1 MRHQV
6 PFVGERKVVRA
17 DDDQARA
24 KRTSGRVID
33 DVVGDGVSESS
44 WEDVVPAG
52 WNDKSQPKKSTRPA
66 QPHAAVSMPKPHV
79 PIKPGGKSFGGSS
92 SGGKSLSS
100 GSTTKPRPV
109 AKTSGAY
116 SNAVTFSDSASLD
129 WVPIN
134 NGQGVRVNIYGSI
147 DHGLRKE
154 WSRLLRDTA
163 ANNIHEFEFNLTETP
178 ALSLTGLGMLL
189 LFKER
194 KGSGREQITLCNC
207 NKEVEQLLRW
217 SGMDKYFLIQ
227 PKKNPGE

>member
-17 DDDQARA
+17 NDDSARA

-33 DVVGDGVSESS
+33 DVVGDGVAESS
-44 WEDVVPAG
+44 WEDIVPAG
-52 WNDKSQPKKSTRPA
+52 WVDKSQPGKTSKPE
-66 QPHAAVSMPKPHV
+66 QPRASVSMPKPHV
-79 PIKPGGKSFGGSS
+79 PIKT
-92 SGGKSLSS
+92 GKSLTA
-100 GSTTKPRPV
+100 STARPKPI

-116 SNAVTFSDSASLD
+116 AGTVTFSDSANLD
-129 WVPIN
+129 WILIN
-134 NGQGVRVNIYGSI
+134 NGRGMRVNIYGSI

-154 WSRLLRDTA
+154 WSRLLNDTA
-163 ANNIHEFEFNLTETP
+163 SSDIQEFEFNLNETP

-194 KGSGREQITLCNC
+194 KGSMREDIKLCNC
-207 NKEVEQLLRW
+207 NKEVEQILRW

-227 PKKNPGE
+227 TMPAAGE

>member
-33 DVVGDGVSESS
+33 DVVGDGLSTSS
-44 WEDVVPAG
+44 WDDIVPAG
-52 WNDKSQPKKSTRPA
+52 WDDKSQPKKNPKTEQA
-66 QPHAAVSMPKPHV
+66 QARASVSIPKPHV
-79 PIKPGGKSFGGSS
+79 PIKSGNALKPGE
-92 SGGKSLSS
+92 KSLSS
-100 GSTTKPRPV
+100 GTASKPKP
-109 AKTSGAY
+109 AIKTSSAY
-116 SNAVTFSDSASLD
+116 SGAVTFSDSASLD
-129 WVPIN
+129 WISIN
-134 NGQGVRVNIYGSI
+134 NGRGLRVNIYGSI

-154 WSRLLRDTA
+154 WSRLLNNA
-163 ANNIHEFEFNLTETP
+163 ASSNIHEFEFNLHETP

-207 NKEVEQLLRW
+207 NKDVEQLLKW
-217 SGMDKYFLIQ
+217 SGMEKYFLIQ
-227 PKKNPGE
+227 SSTVSGD